1 MLKYKRPNNVHVVY
15 YDEVSHAKKK
25 DPDYKYLKS
34 AMVNPLK
41 PIRNTFYNDMTKLAH
56 AIVRVEPTGTKA
68 TVERFHR
75 PAWIPGPWLNLVSGV
90 TIGYQRLSWWDWLVK
105 SVLWVPRLL
114 PAGWLPAGF
123 STKLET
129 IPSNMRFT

>member
-75 PAWIPGPWLNLVSGV
+75 PARIPGPWLNLVSGA
-90 TIGYQRLSWWDWLVK
+90 TI
-105 SVLWVPRLL
+105 WVPAAVMVGLVGQIGPLGPTAAACWLAASWLL
-114 PAGWLPAGF
+114 Y
-123 STKLET
+123 
-129 IPSNMRFT
+129 